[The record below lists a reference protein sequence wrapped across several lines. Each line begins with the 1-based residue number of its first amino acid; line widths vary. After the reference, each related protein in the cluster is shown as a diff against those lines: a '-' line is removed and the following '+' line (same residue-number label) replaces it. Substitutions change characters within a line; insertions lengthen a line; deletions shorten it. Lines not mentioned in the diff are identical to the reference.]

1 MVIHFS
7 MGECAYTLRGLFY
20 LLKPYKI
27 LPSKFK
33 TLKLSGLPLF
43 KKIYIYGNLKRTPT
57 QSATRINRLLVTH
70 RNLNEAH
77 LMSVILVLWE
87 DENNRGEKSATLV
100 SFSDGT

>member
-33 TLKLSGLPLF
+33 TLKNLVAYLFLKKYTFMGILKGLQLSQLQEL
-43 KKIYIYGNLKRTPT
+43 
-57 QSATRINRLLVTH
+57 
-70 RNLNEAH
+70 
-77 LMSVILVLWE
+77 
-87 DENNRGEKSATLV
+87 RG
-100 SFSDGT
+100 FW